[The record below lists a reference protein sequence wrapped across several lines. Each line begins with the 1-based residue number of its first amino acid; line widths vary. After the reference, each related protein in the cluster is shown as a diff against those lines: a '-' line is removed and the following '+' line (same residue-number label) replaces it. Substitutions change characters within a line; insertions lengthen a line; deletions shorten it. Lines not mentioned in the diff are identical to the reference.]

1 MRNKEKIWVNLQII
15 MYTRQQWKGM
25 SVLAACY
32 PVSTGCLSSIF
43 DSMRK
48 LNVSIPH
55 LGYQLKNHVT
65 VKLSCLTTLC
75 IISNTSQSN
84 MTSGVPQTVGGPLT
98 GLCNPPKKFGSWV
111 VFSLINSGGGDSP
124 VWDIQKRVWNRVVSL
139 GVGILIWSGTK
150 F

>member
-1 MRNKEKIWVNLQII
+1 MNLQIT
-15 MYTRQQWKGM
+15 MYTRQQWKRM

-65 VKLSCLTTLC
+65 VKLSCLTALC

-84 MTSGVPQTVGGPLT
+84 MMSGVPWTVGGAQ
-98 GLCNPPKKFGSWV
+98 PPQKFVSWV
-111 VFSLINSGGGDSP
+111 VFSLINSGTVQS
-124 VWDIQKRVWNRVVSL
+124 
-139 GVGILIWSGTK
+139 GIYKTGPEQGSFSRCGYFNMVRK
-150 F
+150 